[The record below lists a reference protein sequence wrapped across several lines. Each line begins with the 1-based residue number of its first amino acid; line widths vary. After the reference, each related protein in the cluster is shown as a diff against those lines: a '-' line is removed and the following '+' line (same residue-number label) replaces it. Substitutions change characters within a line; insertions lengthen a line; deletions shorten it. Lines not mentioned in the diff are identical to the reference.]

1 VAERPT
7 QTIDTLGFVHPT
19 YTPDTS
25 ITSLSI
31 DKT

>member
-1 VAERPT
+1 VVEMFWLYNLWVGSVF
-7 QTIDTLGFVHPT
+7 LGQAA
-19 YTPDTS
+19 S